1 VPQDFQGYLEKIY
14 GDRFAETTREV
25 AAWEKQFG
33 VVFAEQ
39 YDTCMRRKLLSSFWQ
54 INKGGQGKDYLLQIL
69 QLISPDFQ
77 IVENLPV
84 RDPRDSNAVY
94 AAVNGNKKMV
104 NGNKYAVN
112 GYKIGDSDFIPTVL
126 KNDSESFY
134 ELPSVPDYWRNCFFI
149 CKSVIRNRYKAQE
162 GYSEATDIELQEDYY
177 EKYKILTQEK
187 LLYVLYN
194 GDIPSETQ
202 QIYEY
207 NESEDSFVIATN
219 KDPSKKYYI
228 IEKKTT
234 K

>member
-1 VPQDFQGYLEKIY
+1 MIGWLKVVQFLYPRSKAFRNICDNSFRKFCEGLGYVPQDFQTYLEKIY
-14 GDRFAETTREV
+14 GDRFAETTRELT
-25 AAWEKQFG
+25 AWEKQFG
-33 VVFAEQ
+33 IVFAEQ
-39 YDTCMRRKLLSSFWQ
+39 YSDDMRRKLLSSFWQ

-149 CKSVIRNRYKAQE
+149 CKSVIRNRYKAIM
-162 GYSEATDIELQEDYY
+162 YV
-177 EKYKILTQEK
+177 EK
-187 LLYVLYN
+187 LQVEAKWKNFLEYIVLK
-194 GDIPSETQ
+194 IKPAHTTA
-202 QIYEY
+202 ILFVEY
-207 NESEDSFVIATN
+207 I
-219 KDPSKKYYI
+219 
-228 IEKKTT
+228 
-234 K
+234 

>member
-1 VPQDFQGYLEKIY
+1 MIGWLKVVQFLYPRSKAFRSICDNSFRKFCKGLGYVPQDFQTYLEKIY
-14 GDRFAETTREV
+14 GDRFAETTRELK
-25 AAWEKQFG
+25 AWEKQFG
-33 VVFAEQ
+33 IVFAEQ
-39 YDTCMRRKLLSSFWQ
+39 YSDDMRRKLLSSFWQ

-149 CKSVIRNRYKAQE
+149 CKSVIRNRYKAIM
-162 GYSEATDIELQEDYY
+162 YV
-177 EKYKILTQEK
+177 EK
-187 LLYVLYN
+187 LQVEAKWKNFLEYIVLK
-194 GDIPSETQ
+194 IKPAHTTA
-202 QIYEY
+202 ILFVEY
-207 NESEDSFVIATN
+207 I
-219 KDPSKKYYI
+219 
-228 IEKKTT
+228 
-234 K
+234 